1 MSAGQTGSMT
11 NCSRSFSTFGAECLH
26 CPMEVERFT
35 ADVHSNWAPECGT
48 HYYIY
53 LQEFAGITHT
63 RIFFQLDEQD
73 EVCDGSFFL
82 ARSWTVCGSCQYEDQ
97 SAPKGWRGIF
107 QAQLFPWPTLGA
119 NQWKDARLHH
129 KGLVHLMVHKF
140 ANLKN
145 VIISVKETS
154 CFYGQGDRVLPTGS
168 PAGSKQAKR

>member
-1 MSAGQTGSMT
+1 MRDKLDQWQTVLDPFQLSELNVCIARWKLSGSLQMFTQIGRLSAERITTSI
-11 NCSRSFSTFGAECLH
+11 SR
-26 CPMEVERFT
+26 
-35 ADVHSNWAPECGT
+35 N
-48 HYYIY
+48 
-53 LQEFAGITHT
+53 LQVSHTHT
-63 RIFFQLDEQD
+63 HIFPVRRARWSLWWQ
-73 EVCDGSFFL
+73 FFL